1 MHAASFETDLANV
14 LDADPLTQPIVDAIA
29 AGHHLPDEF
38 LILDTYHDIGE
49 PVAAHRCER
58 IRSEVCDVLNF
69 FGLAMPTTHTMLDK
83 GANP

>member
-1 MHAASFETDLANV
+1 MHAPSFETDMAKV

-29 AGHHLPDEF
+29 GGHDLPDEF

-58 IRSEVCDVLNF
+58 IRAEVCDVLNF
-69 FGLAMPTTHTMLDK
+69 FGLPMPTTHTMLDK
-83 GANP
+83 GANT

>member
-1 MHAASFETDLANV
+1 MRDADFEIAGALPDN
-14 LDADPLTQPIVDAIA
+14 ADPLTHPIVDAIA
-29 AGHHLPDEF
+29 FGQPLPDEF

-69 FGLAMPTTHTMLDK
+69 FGLPIPTTHTMLDK
-83 GANP
+83 GANA